1 MKDLQ
6 DLHYQQQ
13 LEQQEQEEMA
23 TSLVY
28 CDYIA
33 HIIRER
39 LNGSHPDNIIV
50 GAGSIK
56 WDLGNNGEFVSTKKH
71 LFVVDRNRRTYKISV
86 EEL

>member
-13 LEQQEQEEMA
+13 LEQREQEENA
-23 TSLVY
+23 FSLVY

-39 LNGSHPDNIIV
+39 MWGSHPDNIIV

-56 WDLGNNGEFVSTKKH
+56 WDLGVNGEFVSTKKH
-71 LFVVDRNRRTYKISV
+71 LFVVDKNRRTYKITV
-86 EEL
+86 EEI